1 MEEVEELRKEALEG
15 IEEGMV
21 VEIFTGNIDFV
32 GTVTRIT
39 DSYIELIIQLPLNK
53 NQMKEVIA
61 RIDLVSID
69 AIIVHSG
76 AKVKSN
82 E

>member
-1 MEEVEELRKEALEG
+1 MRKEALEG

-32 GTVTRIT
+32 GTVTKIT

-53 NQMKEVIA
+53 NQVKEVIA
-61 RIDLVSID
+61 RIDPVSVD
-69 AIIVHSG
+69 AIIIHSG
-76 AKVKSN
+76 AKVKEN

>member
-1 MEEVEELRKEALEG
+1 MKKEALEG

-39 DSYIELIIQLPLNK
+39 DSYIELIIQIPLNK
-53 NQMKEVIA
+53 NQVKEVIA
-61 RIDLVSID
+61 RIDPVSID
-69 AIIVHSG
+69 AVLIHSG
-76 AKVKSN
+76 AVVKN

>member
-1 MEEVEELRKEALEG
+1 MEETVRKEGLEG

-39 DSYIELIIQLPLNK
+39 DSYIELIIQLPLNNK
-53 NQMKEVIA
+53 NQVKEVIA

>member
-1 MEEVEELRKEALEG
+1 VEELRKEALEG

>member
-1 MEEVEELRKEALEG
+1 VEETVRKEGLEG

-39 DSYIELIIQLPLNK
+39 DSYIELIIQLPLNNK
-53 NQMKEVIA
+53 NQVKEVIA

-76 AKVKSN
+76 AKVREN

>member
-1 MEEVEELRKEALEG
+1 MRKEVIQDL
-15 IEEGMV
+15 EEGMV

-32 GTVTRIT
+32 GTVTKIT
-39 DSYIELIIQLPLNK
+39 DSYIELIVQIPLSR
-53 NQMKEVIA
+53 NQVKEVIA

-69 AIIVHSG
+69 AMVIHSG
-76 AKVKSN
+76 AKVRNN

>member
-1 MEEVEELRKEALEG
+1 VEEVRKEVIQDL
-15 IEEGMV
+15 EEGMV

-32 GTVTRIT
+32 GTVTKIT
-39 DSYIELIIQLPLNK
+39 DSYIELIVQIPLSR
-53 NQMKEVIA
+53 NQVKEVIA

-69 AIIVHSG
+69 AMVIHSG
-76 AKVKSN
+76 AKVRNN

>member
-1 MEEVEELRKEALEG
+1 VEELRKEALEG

-21 VEIFTGNIDFV
+21 VEVFINNVDFV
-32 GTVTRIT
+32 GTVKKIS
-39 DSYIELIIQLPLNK
+39 DNFIELVIEIPISKNK
-53 NQMKEVIA
+53 VKEVIG

>member
-1 MEEVEELRKEALEG
+1 MRKEAIEDL
-15 IEEGMV
+15 EEGML
-21 VEIFTGNIDFV
+21 VEIFVNNLDFV

-39 DSYIELIIQLPLNK
+39 DSYIELIIQLPLNNK
-53 NQMKEVIA
+53 NQVKEVIA

-76 AKVKSN
+76 AKVREN

>member
-1 MEEVEELRKEALEG
+1 MRKEAIEDL
-15 IEEGMV
+15 EEGMV

-32 GTVTRIT
+32 GTITKIT

-53 NQMKEVIA
+53 NQVKEVIA

-69 AIIVHSG
+69 AMVIHNG
-76 AKVKSN
+76 AKVKNN

>member
-1 MEEVEELRKEALEG
+1 VRKEVIQDL
-15 IEEGMV
+15 EEGMV

-32 GTVTRIT
+32 GTVTKIT
-39 DSYIELIIQLPLNK
+39 DSYIELIVQIPLSR
-53 NQMKEVIA
+53 NQVKEVIA

-69 AIIVHSG
+69 AMVIHSG
-76 AKVKSN
+76 AKVRNN

>member
-1 MEEVEELRKEALEG
+1 MRKEAIEDL
-15 IEEGMV
+15 EEGMV

-39 DSYIELIIQLPLNK
+39 DSYIELIIQIPLNDR
-53 NQMKEVIA
+53 NQVKEVIA

-69 AIIVHSG
+69 AIIIHSG
-76 AKVKSN
+76 AKVKEN

>member
-1 MEEVEELRKEALEG
+1 VEEMRKEALEG

-53 NQMKEVIA
+53 NQVKEVIA

-69 AIIVHSG
+69 AVLIHSG
-76 AKVKSN
+76 AKVKEN

>member
-1 MEEVEELRKEALEG
+1 MRKEAIEDL
-15 IEEGMV
+15 EEGMV

-32 GTVTRIT
+32 GTITKIT

-53 NQMKEVIA
+53 NQVKEVIA

-69 AIIVHSG
+69 AIIIHSG
-76 AKVKSN
+76 AKVKEN